1 MLLASFNRY
10 GSLENVI
17 ISLLYSNQKKKL
29 GLKKTLAEPTAS
41 NFQYILISIQ
51 PKKGSKEEDSWKN
64 WPDNMNPKKE
74 KDLAKLLLV
83 SISVF
88 MKLSLY
94 KQANE
99 MLISM
104 TTVWISD
111 KNQIKFQ
118 CKSRLKPT
126 LSCKSFLS

>member
-51 PKKGSKEEDSWKN
+51 PKKGSKEEDS
-64 WPDNMNPKKE
+64 
-74 KDLAKLLLV
+74 
-83 SISVF
+83 
-88 MKLSLY
+88 
-94 KQANE
+94 
-99 MLISM
+99 
-104 TTVWISD
+104 
-111 KNQIKFQ
+111 
-118 CKSRLKPT
+118 
-126 LSCKSFLS
+126 